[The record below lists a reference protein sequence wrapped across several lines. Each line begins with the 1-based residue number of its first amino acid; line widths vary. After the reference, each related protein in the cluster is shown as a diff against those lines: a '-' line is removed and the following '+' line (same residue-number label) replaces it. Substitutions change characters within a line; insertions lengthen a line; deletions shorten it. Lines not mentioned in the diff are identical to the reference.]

1 MADVILHHYPT
12 SPFSEK
18 VRAILGY
25 KQLAWKSVHIPTVM
39 PKPDLTALTGGYRKT
54 PVMQIGADI
63 YCDTKLIVRV
73 LERIK
78 PEPRL
83 IPPGREASCAMQEQ
97 WSEQLF
103 LLCAP
108 VPFVPQGL
116 AHFFGKL
123 TPDAVE
129 YFQKDRAG
137 LFGSG
142 SVKRPSS
149 AASKSELPGCLALLE
164 AQLAAAPFID
174 GAAPTLSDFSIYHPI
189 WFVLSNPGVA
199 NYFDPYPRIRSWAQR
214 IAAFG
219 HGKEDRISAE
229 DAISIARSSKP
240 RDGSATPIDPL
251 GLKAGDNLAICASD
265 YGPETVTG
273 KLVQADLHEVALRR
287 TDARAGDVVV
297 HFPRTG
303 FKIAAA
309 Q

>member
-1 MADVILHHYPT
+1 MADIILHHYPT

-18 VRAILGY
+18 VRVVLGY

-39 PKPDLTALTGGYRKT
+39 PKPDLVALTGGYRKT
-54 PVMQIGADI
+54 PVLQIGADI
-63 YCDTKLIVRV
+63 YCDTKLIMRV

-83 IPPGREASCAMQEQ
+83 IPPGREAACAMQEQ

-129 YFQKDRAG
+129 LFQKDRAG
-137 LFGSG
+137 LFSGGSA
-142 SVKRPSS
+142 KRPSS
-149 AASKSELPGCLALLE
+149 AASKGELPGYLALLE
-164 AQLAAAPFID
+164 AQLAAAPFVD
-174 GAAPTLSDFSIYHPI
+174 GAAPTLADFSIYHPI
-189 WFVLSNPGVA
+189 WFILSNPGVA
-199 NYFDPYPRIRSWAQR
+199 NYFEPYPRIRAWAQR
-214 IAAFG
+214 IAALG
-219 HGKEDRISAE
+219 HGRMEQISGE
-229 DAISIARSSKP
+229 DAIGIARGSKP
-240 RDGSATPIDPL
+240 LDGATVADPL
-251 GLKAGDNLAICASD
+251 GLKAGDSIAVSAAD
-265 YGPETVTG
+265 YGTETVTG
-273 KLVQADLHEVALRR
+273 KLVQSDLYEIAVCR
-287 TDARAGDVVV
+287 TDERAGDVVV

-303 FKIAAA
+303 FRVTAV